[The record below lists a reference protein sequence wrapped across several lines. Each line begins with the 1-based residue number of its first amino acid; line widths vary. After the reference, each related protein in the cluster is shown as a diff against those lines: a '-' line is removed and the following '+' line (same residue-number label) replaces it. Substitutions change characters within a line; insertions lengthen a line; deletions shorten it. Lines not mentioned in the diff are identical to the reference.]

1 MRPMAAVAR
10 KCSCVSGVGVAF
22 RFRFRFCLR
31 FRSPLPSRERA
42 GTVRQAVCR
51 PSRDGKVRC
60 SAVQGSAGPWVGER
74 ARRGTGAAGR
84 ATCISVPSR
93 SRLRSRYPRGTGNR
107 YPDELPIAA
116 PACLACL
123 VQGVAAGLGSTR
135 TRPTTSPYQYVHMTV
150 STLEA
155 YTTRY
160 LYPPATP
167 HVPASASLAHTASS
181 SRVQSPESSR
191 RSLPPSH
198 HSASHRAARP
208 FLRPQ
213 CPGRMGCS
221 NARVSRR
228 VVTGIHSRACR
239 PTAD

>member
-31 FRSPLPSRERA
+31 FWSPLPSRERA

-167 HVPASASLAHTASS
+167 HVPASASLALFNTE
-181 SRVQSPESSR
+181 SRVQPALPPPIAPQRIAPR
-191 RSLPPSH
+191 RSPLSAAAMPRQDGMLQRPSQPSRGDRDTLPGLPSN
-198 HSASHRAARP
+198 SGLAS
-208 FLRPQ
+208 
-213 CPGRMGCS
+213 
-221 NARVSRR
+221 
-228 VVTGIHSRACR
+228 T
-239 PTAD
+239 